1 MPWKARSPVDLRMRF
16 VVDRER
22 GFGVS
27 ELAAE
32 YGISRKTAYKWME
45 RFAEEG
51 AGGLEDRSRAAY
63 VVANRTPAWIEELV
77 LQVRAKHAS
86 WGPKKIL
93 RSLNRRHEGL
103 TLPSRST
110 VAEIL
115 KRHGLVASKP
125 RRQRE
130 GHPGRPSAEPER
142 ANQIWGADF
151 KGQFKTRDGLYCYPF
166 TVSDLFSRYVICCDG
181 HLSTGHEGVR
191 QSLEIAFRENGM
203 PEAMRTDNGP
213 PFASPGLA
221 RLTQL
226 SVWLLKLGI
235 RRELIEPGRPTQN
248 GRHERMHRTL
258 KKDATY
264 PPQANL
270 RKQQQAFDDF
280 LRVFN
285 RERAHEAIDM
295 KCPADVY
302 SPSPRPFPEVLPEPE
317 YPSHFEVRRVS
328 RNGGIRWKGQWLN
341 VCHSLIEENVGF
353 EEVED
358 GIWDAHFMTLRIGRL
373 DEREMR
379 LVGTMATPRCGK
391 RGNRSVTMVLNLG
404 KAGDSRPFHSAT
416 TEP

>member
-16 VVDRER
+16 LVDRER

-27 ELAAE
+27 ELVAE

-45 RFAEEG
+45 RFAEAG
-51 AGGLEDRSRAAY
+51 AGGLEDRSHAAH
-63 VVANRTPAWIEELV
+63 VVANRTPAFIEEMV

-93 RSLNRRHEGL
+93 RNLHRTQEGL
-103 TLPSRST
+103 ALPSRST

-115 KRHGLVASKP
+115 KRHGLVAGKP
-125 RRQRE
+125 RRRRE
-130 GHPGRPSAEPER
+130 GHPGRPGAEPER

-181 HLSTGHEGVR
+181 HLSTAHEGVR

-221 RLTQL
+221 RLTEL
-226 SVWLLKLGI
+226 SVWLLKLGV

-285 RERAHEAIDM
+285 RERPHEAIDM

-302 SPSPRPFPEVLPEPE
+302 SSSPRPFPEVLPEPE
-317 YPSHFEVRRVS
+317 YPGHFEVRRVS

-358 GIWDAHFMTLRIGRL
+358 GIWDAYFMTLRIGRL
-373 DEREMR
+373 DERDMR
-379 LVGTMATPRCGK
+379 LLGTMGTPRCGK
-391 RGNRSVTMVLNLG
+391 RGNRSSTAILTQG
-404 KAGDSRPFHSAT
+404 QPRDFRPSHSAT